1 MARDAPITFDRPG
14 CSFLASGFEGFI
26 DCDTDRDC
34 MPEITPLDKM
44 RLPFGG
50 QEVEFQHLTHESG
63 GVPFLRIRIREH
75 KRFTI
80 FDVDPVSAQK
90 WADLMQAW
98 AKEHAGDAP

>member
-1 MARDAPITFDRPG
+1 
-14 CSFLASGFEGFI
+14 
-26 DCDTDRDC
+26 

-63 GVPFLRIRIREH
+63 GVPFLRIRIREN

-90 WADLMQAW
+90 WADIMQAW
-98 AKEHAGDAP
+98 ARYHAGDAS

>member
-1 MARDAPITFDRPG
+1 
-14 CSFLASGFEGFI
+14 
-26 DCDTDRDC
+26 

-50 QEVEFQHLTHESG
+50 QEIEFQHLAHESG
-63 GVPFLRIRIREH
+63 GVPFLRIRIREN

-90 WADLMQAW
+90 WADVMQAW
-98 AKEHAGDAP
+98 AKEHTGDAP